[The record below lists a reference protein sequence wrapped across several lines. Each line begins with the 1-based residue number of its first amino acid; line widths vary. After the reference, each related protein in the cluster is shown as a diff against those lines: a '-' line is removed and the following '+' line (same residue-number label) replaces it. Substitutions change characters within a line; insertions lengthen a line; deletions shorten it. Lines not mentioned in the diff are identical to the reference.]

1 LPVTEANGVGL
12 YYEIAGDH
20 GDTMILIHGSWT
32 DHNNW
37 YPVIAGLSE
46 NFRILTYDRRGHG
59 KSEKVPSQ
67 GSGEEDAADAAA
79 LLNSLDLSPAHVVGN
94 SFGGSVALKLAIVQ
108 PQVFRS
114 LVVHEPP
121 LFDLLKGDPSIMEAL
136 AEGKKRREQ
145 VIRVLETGDRVEAA
159 RLFVETLTFGPGA
172 WDRMPARGRDRM
184 VANADTW
191 LDETRDSKGQTVD
204 LEALSRFRKPTLLTY
219 GGRGMQ
225 GSKLVTERLAKVIPG
240 SKVEFDPTGGHTP
253 QVSNPEV
260 FVRKTTAFLQSS
272 SQ

>member
-20 GDTMILIHGSWT
+20 GDPIILIHGSWT

-46 NFRILTYDRRGHG
+46 NFRVLTYDRRGHG
-59 KSEKVPSQ
+59 KSEKVITQ
-67 GSGEEDAADAAA
+67 GSCEEDAADAAA
-79 LLNSLDLSPAHVVGN
+79 LLNGLNLVPAHVVGN
-94 SFGGSVALKLAIVQ
+94 SFGGSVALKLATVQ

-114 LVVHEPP
+114 LMVHEPP
-121 LFDLLKGDPSIMEAL
+121 LFDLLKGDPTIMEAL
-136 AEGKKRREQ
+136 AEGRKRREQ
-145 VIRVLETGDRVEAA
+145 VIHVLETGDRVEAA

-172 WDRMPARGRDRM
+172 WDRMPARGRERM
-184 VANADTW
+184 IANADTW
-191 LDETRDSKGQTVD
+191 LDETRDSKGQSVD
-204 LEALSRFRKPTLLTY
+204 LEALARFRKPALLTY

-225 GSKLVTERLAKVIPG
+225 GSRLVIERLAKTIPS

-253 QVSNPEV
+253 HVSNPEE
-260 FVRKTTAFLQSS
+260 FVRKTTAFARSS
-272 SQ
+272 N